1 MPHFGNEHLHKITNK
16 MIEDYQATRIRSH
29 YRRGGKINPV
39 SEATINREICCI
51 TVIFKKAVEWGRLA
65 DSPAQA
71 VKTLKEKPNPTRLL
85 EQYEIA
91 RFLDAIPD
99 RLKALIACTVYAG
112 FRRSELFHLHWKDIN
127 WTTRELDVVSRRGHH
142 TKNYESRR
150 IPMND
155 ALIEAL
161 RRHPRHIN
169 SPYIFCNAKGEPL
182 KHVRTAL
189 RYAAKR
195 AGIEDTVKMHQLR
208 HAFCSHALMQRIDPC
223 TVQKW
228 MGHKDLNTTLR
239 YAHVSPDHEKAA
251 IQ

>member
-1 MPHFGNEHLHKITNK
+1 M
-16 MIEDYQATRIRSH
+16 
-29 YRRGGKINPV
+29 
-39 SEATINREICCI
+39 
-51 TVIFKKAVEWGRLA
+51 
-65 DSPAQA
+65 
-71 VKTLKEKPNPTRLL
+71 
-85 EQYEIA
+85 
-91 RFLDAIPD
+91 
-99 RLKALIACTVYAG
+99 
-112 FRRSELFHLHWKDIN
+112 
-127 WTTRELDVVSRRGHH
+127 DVVSRRGHH
-142 TKNYESRR
+142 TKNHESRR

-182 KHVRTAL
+182 KNVRTAL

-208 HAFCSHALMQRIDPC
+208 HAFCSHALMQGIDPC

-239 YAHVSPDHEKAA
+239 YAHVSPDHEKAGFSSYVTIMVTIWTPRLKMKINKGFRSTSYNRSKPFIINMVPREGLEPSHPRGYWILNPA
-251 IQ
+251 RLPIPPPRPTIRVVKLSPTPINVNPTARRRARPWACPGSPYRQPRRAPAGHRAASDRA

>member
-1 MPHFGNEHLHKITNK
+1 
-16 MIEDYQATRIRSH
+16 
-29 YRRGGKINPV
+29 
-39 SEATINREICCI
+39 
-51 TVIFKKAVEWGRLA
+51 
-65 DSPAQA
+65 
-71 VKTLKEKPNPTRLL
+71 
-85 EQYEIA
+85 
-91 RFLDAIPD
+91 
-99 RLKALIACTVYAG
+99 
-112 FRRSELFHLHWKDIN
+112 
-127 WTTRELDVVSRRGHH
+127 
-142 TKNYESRR
+142 
-150 IPMND
+150 MND